1 MKHSMQSRYP
11 ASKAVVLRMFAD
23 RAFHERKLTH
33 MGIES
38 FEVLEHSAEDGR
50 FRLKVARDVPVNLP
64 GLKKASGS
72 SRVVHT
78 EDWDLEA
85 GTAAISAEPKG
96 MPLEMWCDARI
107 VDDGDDACVV
117 HYDWEIKASVP
128 VVGRKLEKFVASD
141 MESRAADEVKAGCR
155 FLDDYR

>member
-11 ASKAVVLRMFAD
+11 APKAVVLRMFAD
-23 RAFHERKLTH
+23 RDFHERKLAH
-33 MGIES
+33 MGIER
-38 FEVLEHSAEDGR
+38 FEVLEHEAGKDR
-50 FRLKVARDVPVNLP
+50 FRIKVARDVPVNLP

-78 EDWDLEA
+78 EDWDLST
-85 GTAAISAEPKG
+85 GKAAITAEPKG
-96 MPLEMWCDARI
+96 MPLEMSCDARI

-117 HYDWEIKASVP
+117 HYDWEITASVP

-141 MESRAADEVKAGCR
+141 MESRAADEVEAGCR